1 MSGSSKPSRF
11 SIIACVNISKN
22 IILRASISEKSS
34 EPEPCAIFPLC
45 SDSIFAISLI
55 LTIVI
60 EVTLSL
66 IIGLRGTD
74 NIEKVILV
82 NILTNPLVV
91 TTTNIVYLL
100 SQSYIFRNIDTRNDA
115 KATRLR

>member
-1 MSGSSKPSRF
+1 MLN
-11 SIIACVNISKN
+11 SII
-22 IILRASISEKSS
+22 
-34 EPEPCAIFPLC
+34 
-45 SDSIFAISLI
+45 ISLI

-66 IIGLRGTD
+66 IIGLRDTD

-100 SQSYIFRNIDTRNDA
+100 SQSYIFRNIVLGFLEVAVIFVEGFLFKKLLKDFKINSYLFA
-115 KATRLR
+115 LYLNGISFLLGIIINHFILV

>member
-1 MSGSSKPSRF
+1 MLN
-11 SIIACVNISKN
+11 SII
-22 IILRASISEKSS
+22 
-34 EPEPCAIFPLC
+34 
-45 SDSIFAISLI
+45 ISLI

-100 SQSYIFRNIDTRNDA
+100 SQSYIVRNIVLGFLEVAVIFVEGFLFKKLLKDFKINSYLFA
-115 KATRLR
+115 LYLNGISFLLGIIINNFILV

>member
-1 MSGSSKPSRF
+1 MNHWRQRMLN
-11 SIIACVNISKN
+11 SII
-22 IILRASISEKSS
+22 
-34 EPEPCAIFPLC
+34 
-45 SDSIFAISLI
+45 ISLI

-100 SQSYIFRNIDTRNDA
+100 SQSYIVRNIV
-115 KATRLR
+115 LGFL